1 MVFFG
6 FDGLELV
13 GLTEGDV
20 FGKMGDGLEI
30 EVLVLVKE
38 MGFYCGAQDGLEFFL
53 GFGELL

>member
-1 MVFFG
+1 M
-6 FDGLELV
+6 